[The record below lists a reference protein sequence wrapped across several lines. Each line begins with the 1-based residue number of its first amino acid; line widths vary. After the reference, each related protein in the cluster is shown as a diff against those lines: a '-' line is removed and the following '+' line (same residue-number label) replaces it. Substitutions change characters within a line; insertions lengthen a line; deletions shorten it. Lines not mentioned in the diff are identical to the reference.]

1 MSAALRIQLM
11 LLARKN
17 HFGRK
22 SDLVDEMSLNS
33 QHPISTVEI
42 ERTSASGPEEITS
55 CESKIRL

>member
-17 HFGRK
+17 HFGK
-22 SDLVDEMSLNS
+22 KTDLADQTSLNS
-33 QHPISTVEI
+33 QHPTSSVQI

-55 CESKIRL
+55 CESKILP